1 MSALPTTFFGWVG
14 FILDKYGTLF
24 LSGVGVTLL
33 VAITGTVIG
42 FVIGLL
48 VAILRTIPVA
58 PRDPWFKRVPLKCF
72 PRCSTCISRYFAG
85 RP

>member
-42 FVIGLL
+42 FVIAGGHS
-48 VAILRTIPVA
+48 AHH
-58 PRDPWFKRVPLKCF
+58 PR
-72 PRCSTCISRYFAG
+72 
-85 RP
+85 RPA